1 MKMENKNNNDKL
13 FVDENSMDIDEPT
26 KQEIIKKHTPFYIF
40 ISILIFIAIVL
51 AIIVAI
57 LAS

>member
-1 MKMENKNNNDKL
+1 MENKNNNDKL
-13 FVDENSMDIDEPT
+13 FIDENSMDIDEPT

-51 AIIVAI
+51 AITVAI